1 MTRPQLKLVAVLAAA
16 SATLAPATVAAEW
29 RVELDP
35 EATSISFTLG
45 ATLHTVEGRI
55 SLASGSLDLDRES
68 GAVSG
73 EIVVDATSADT
84 GNDSR
89 DEDMHTKVLL
99 SDAYPRI
106 VVRPERLA
114 GEVAEQGASQL
125 KLSGRI
131 ELAGTS
137 HEITIPL
144 EVTVDG
150 NSFSATAE
158 LTVPYVEWGL
168 EDPSKFLLRVDKVV
182 EVTVTTQG
190 TISAADPQQPTNQPD
205 PG

>member
-1 MTRPQLKLVAVLAAA
+1 MTSRPLIRTALLVAA
-16 SATLAPATVAAEW
+16 SAALDPVATAAEL
-29 RVELDP
+29 RIELDP
-35 EATSISFTLG
+35 GATSITFTLG

-55 SLASGSLDLDRES
+55 SLASGSLDLERES

-89 DEDMHTKVLL
+89 DEDMHTKVLM
-99 SDAYPRI
+99 SDTYPRI

-114 GEVAEQGASQL
+114 GEVAEQGTSQV
-125 KLSGRI
+125 KLTGRM

-137 HEITIPL
+137 HQLTVPL
-144 EVTVDG
+144 DVTVDG
-150 NSFSATAE
+150 TSFSATAE
-158 LTVPYVEWGL
+158 FTVPYVEWGL

-182 EVTVTTQG
+182 DVTVTTQG
-190 TISAADPQQPTNQPD
+190 TIAAADPQQPASQPD

>member
-1 MTRPQLKLVAVLAAA
+1 MTRTPLILTALLLAA
-16 SATLAPATVAAEW
+16 SAAVATAAELHI
-29 RVELDP
+29 ELDP

-45 ATLHTVEGRI
+45 ATLHTVEGRV
-55 SLASGSLDLDRES
+55 SLASGSLDLDPES

-89 DEDMHTKVLL
+89 DEDMHTKVLM
-99 SDAYPRI
+99 SDTYPRI

-114 GEVAEQGASQL
+114 GEVAEQGTSQV
-125 KLSGRI
+125 KLTGRM

-137 HEITIPL
+137 HEITVPL
-144 EVTVDG
+144 DVTVDG
-150 NSFSATAE
+150 DSFSATAE
-158 LTVPYVEWGL
+158 FTVPYVEWGL

-182 EVTVTTQG
+182 DVTVETEG
-190 TISAADPQQPTNQPD
+190 TIVGADPQQPASQPD
-205 PG
+205 LD

>member
-1 MTRPQLKLVAVLAAA
+1 MTRTPLILTALVVAA
-16 SATLAPATVAAEW
+16 SATLNPPAVAAELHI
-29 RVELDP
+29 ELDP

-68 GAVSG
+68 GTFSG

-89 DEDMHTKVLL
+89 DEDMHTKVLM
-99 SDAYPRI
+99 SDTYPRI
-106 VVRPERLA
+106 VVRPERLT
-114 GEVAEQGASQL
+114 GEVAEQGTSQVEL
-125 KLSGRI
+125 TGQM

-137 HEITIPL
+137 HQITVPL
-144 EVTVDG
+144 DVTVDG

-158 LTVPYVEWGL
+158 FTVPYVEWGL
-168 EDPSKFLLRVDKVV
+168 EDPSRFLLRVDKVV
-182 EVTVTTQG
+182 DVTVKAEG
-190 TISAADPQQPTNQPD
+190 TIVGADPQQPASQPD
-205 PG
+205 LD